1 MKVAA
6 QRMRYRA
13 FGLAIASEIDLPELL
28 ADAEADGE
36 ADVCIRREA
45 LTAIWEERAGEEGG
59 CYAFGDG
66 EFMLRIEG
74 TGIYRVRDGR
84 EIAVTP
90 AEGASETAVRLYL
103 LGTCMGALLF
113 QRQLLPLHGSA
124 VVIGGKAYAFVG
136 DSGAGKS
143 TLAAALLQRGYPLL
157 TDDVVAVTLTRD
169 RVPYVIPAYPQQ
181 KLWQESID
189 RLGMRDGRYV
199 PLYATKFGIPVAQR
213 FCSEPVPLAGVFELV
228 KTDGSRAEL
237 RRLRGLERLPT
248 VRYHTYRQFLI
259 SRLGLDHRHF
269 STSVS
274 VVDRIAM
281 YQLRRPENGFS
292 ADELVALV
300 LEAAG
305 DGAGISHG

>member
-1 MKVAA
+1 MNVAA

-13 FGLAIASEIDLPELL
+13 FGLAIASGIDLPELL
-28 ADAEADGE
+28 ADADPAGE
-36 ADVCIRREA
+36 ADVVIRRED
-45 LTAIWEERAGEEGG
+45 LTARWRERAEADDY
-59 CYAFGDG
+59 YAFGDG

-84 EIAVTP
+84 EITVSP
-90 AEGASETAVRLYL
+90 EEGATETAIRLYL

-124 VVIGGKAYAFVG
+124 VVIGGRAYAFVG

-189 RLGMRDGRYV
+189 RLGMQDGRYV
-199 PLYATKFGIPVAQR
+199 PLYATKFAIPVAQR
-213 FCSEPVPLAGVFELV
+213 FCSDPVPLAGVFELV
-228 KTDGSRAEL
+228 KTDGDRAEL

-281 YQLRRPENGFS
+281 YQLRRPESGFS

-305 DGAGISHG
+305 EGAGISHG

>member
-1 MKVAA
+1 MNPAA
-6 QRMRYRA
+6 QGKAYRA
-13 FGLAIASEIDLPELL
+13 FGLGIASEFDLPELL
-28 ADAEADGE
+28 PDTEPAGE
-36 ADVCIRREA
+36 ADVRIRRED
-45 LTAIWEERAGEEGG
+45 LTAIWQERAEADD

-84 EIAVTP
+84 EITVSR
-90 AEGASETAVRLYL
+90 AEGAAETAIRLYL

-124 VVIGGKAYAFVG
+124 VVIGGRAYAFVG

-181 KLWQESID
+181 KLWQESIE
-189 RLGMRDGRYV
+189 RLGMQEGRYV
-199 PLYATKFGIPVAQR
+199 PLYATKFAIPVAQR
-213 FCSEPVPLAGVFELV
+213 FCSDPVPLAGVFELV

-281 YQLRRPENGFS
+281 YQLRRPESGFS

-305 DGAGISHG
+305 EGAGISHG